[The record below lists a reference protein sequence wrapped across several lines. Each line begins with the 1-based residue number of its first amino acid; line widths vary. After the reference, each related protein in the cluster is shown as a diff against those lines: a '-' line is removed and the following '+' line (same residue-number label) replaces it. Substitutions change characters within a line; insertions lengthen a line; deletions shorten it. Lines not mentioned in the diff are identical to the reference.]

1 MIWDSQEEKM
11 QSSKGGVRSLSAQV
25 EQQQHIWQGAGQTVS
40 STSAQRHLS
49 VISGHFSQQE
59 GKNNSVFI
67 IQNAK
72 GLLKSSGL

>member
-1 MIWDSQEEKM
+1 M

-25 EQQQHIWQGAGQTVS
+25 EQQQQIWQGAGQAVS

-49 VISGHFSQQE
+49 VISGHFSQLE